1 MPSADAF
8 VRLTADGLAAIET
21 TLEHLDHRDDPEDV
35 HALRVGIR
43 KMRARMWIFAPVL
56 PERMTARWKSCLR
69 DLAHAASPVR
79 DWDVFLDETVGPAR
93 ELEPDNRMLGEIAD
107 TAGQRR
113 ATAREAML
121 RQVHRFRTRPLP
133 RMHADLLHVARLGT
147 APADTL
153 GRFAEDR
160 LRRPGKRWRKGW
172 TSLMDSDGSGA
183 KQDDRGSHHE
193 QDAHD
198 GTESHGA
205 AGRLPAAPRFMH
217 PDDPE
222 LPRLHK
228 LRIAGKRLR
237 YAIEALDDVL
247 PRRYRKRLHRKLVKG
262 QGRVGRLLDGTVA
275 RRLMAECLGVPLDI
289 AATGQQD
296 APDTAPDTVTTSA
309 ATPAST
315 PNAPPTVTSTPT
327 SAQTPAK
334 STAKTSAKAPARTSA
349 QTSPRT
355 PAKTS
360 GKTSAKTSAKTTGK
374 TSTNTPGKTPAQT
387 SAPTSTQTP
396 TQTPAQTSDQMP
408 AQTSDQTPAQPSD
421 QTSAPTPTNV
431 RPYVK
436 PPRDARAEPPD
447 EPSAT
452 MTA

>member
-1 MPSADAF
+1 MNATPSHALGRKTPSAEAF
-8 VRLTADGLAAIET
+8 VRLTADGLATIET
-21 TLEHLDHRDDPEDV
+21 TLEHLDQRDEPEDV

-43 KMRARMWIFAPVL
+43 QLRARMWIFEPVL

-79 DWDVFLDETVGPAR
+79 DWDVFLDETIGTAR
-93 ELEPDNRMLGEIAD
+93 AQEPDSRVLDNIAE

-113 ATAREAML
+113 AAAREVML

-147 APADTL
+147 APANAL

-160 LRRPGKRWRKGW
+160 LQRPGKRWRKGW
-172 TSLMDSDGSGA
+172 SSLMDSDDPRAG
-183 KQDDRGSHHE
+183 HE
-193 QDAHD
+193 GHD
-198 GTESHGA
+198 T
-205 AGRLPAAPRFMH
+205 AGHLPATPRFLH

-237 YAIEALDDVL
+237 YAIEALDSVL
-247 PRRYRKRLHRKLVKG
+247 PGRYRKRLHRRLVKG

-289 AATGQQD
+289 ATTGHPD
-296 APDTAPDTVTTSA
+296 APAATPDPAPTPA

-315 PNAPPTVTSTPT
+315 SDAVPTAAPAATSTHT
-327 SAQTPAK
+327 
-334 STAKTSAKAPARTSA
+334 PARTPNNVHPHA
-349 QTSPRT
+349 KPAREPR
-355 PAKTS
+355 P
-360 GKTSAKTSAKTTGK
+360 
-374 TSTNTPGKTPAQT
+374 
-387 SAPTSTQTP
+387 
-396 TQTPAQTSDQMP
+396 
-408 AQTSDQTPAQPSD
+408 
-421 QTSAPTPTNV
+421 
-431 RPYVK
+431 
-436 PPRDARAEPPD
+436 EPPD